1 MTTALDLLLVAGLIL
16 LALHIATVR
25 DERNAIVAFV
35 SFGLLVALAWL
46 RLASVDVALTEAAIG
61 GGVVGLLL
69 LRAEAQ
75 LRTSARPSRR
85 QRLGVRALAVVPCA
99 MVAAGLAFVVVH
111 PPVPAPTLAPAAAA
125 SLASLGVGNP
135 VTAVLL
141 AYRALDTLL
150 EKVVLVVALLA
161 VWSLARDDAW
171 KGAPSLRPAQ
181 VPDPLAFLARVLPP
195 FGLVVAIY
203 LVWVGA
209 DAPGGAFQG
218 GTAMAAMW
226 VLAMLAGPARP
237 PDTGSLRLRAMLV
250 GGPVVFL
257 AVGFAGSVFANAF
270 LAYPDSIAKPLIVA
284 IEVALTLSIAAILG
298 MIVAGAPE
306 RAPRS

>member
-171 KGAPSLRPAQ
+171 KAGAELAAGAGPRSARLPRAGAAALRRSWWRSTSSGSAPTRRAA
-181 VPDPLAFLARVLPP
+181 PFRAARRWPP
-195 FGLVVAIY
+195 CGFSPC
-203 LVWVGA
+203 W
-209 DAPGGAFQG
+209 
-218 GTAMAAMW
+218 
-226 VLAMLAGPARP
+226 PARP
-237 PDTGSLRLRAMLV
+237 GRPTRA
-250 GGPVVFL
+250 
-257 AVGFAGSVFANAF
+257 A
-270 LAYPDSIAKPLIVA
+270 
-284 IEVALTLSIAAILG
+284 
-298 MIVAGAPE
+298 
-306 RAPRS
+306 